1 MRKKTNR
8 FLFLGLTML
17 AVGST
22 VLTSCSEEETYAE
35 QKERERNTVNS
46 YISNAGIKVID
57 EATFE
62 AQGYNTNAAEN
73 EFVLFRNTGVYMKIV
88 NKGCGE
94 KLKDGESANVLVR
107 FREYNLND
115 PNTVSLENDGQFF
128 YATTYDEMSVKKTSG
143 TFTASFITSN
153 VNPIMVQRYGSTS
166 VPAGWLVPLSYINL
180 GRPTAE
186 GDKIAEVELII
197 PHSQGHAEASSQ
209 VNAFRYV
216 MTFQRG
222 I

>member
-1 MRKKTNR
+1 MRKKINR

-115 PNTVSLENDGQFF
+115 PNT
-128 YATTYDEMSVKKTSG
+128 
-143 TFTASFITSN
+143 ASFITSN